1 MFHFY
6 ASFPALPVML
16 LACWLAAGCSPTQKP
31 SGPAAKSA
39 ATAEGDHDH
48 DHDHAAEHDHP
59 KTLAAGVA
67 ELEALTL
74 EVADKLA
81 GYAQEAADD
90 AVHAAAHL
98 IDDVR
103 DLLAKETITA
113 DAKEAATK
121 AIDELFDCYDKL
133 DVALHAGAKQ
143 GAETVAEVHASIATR
158 VQEAIKAL
166 KERFPQEAK

>member
-1 MFHFY
+1 MFHIY
-6 ASFPALPVML
+6 ASFPALPVVL

-39 ATAEGDHDH
+39 ATAEG

-81 GYAQEAADD
+81 GDAQEAADD
-90 AVHAAAHL
+90 AVHATAHL

-133 DVALHAGAKQ
+133 DVALHAEAKQ

-166 KERFPQEAK
+166 KERFPQEPK